1 MINELDLLS
10 VPNFTALGIFFF
22 FMCVCVWG
30 GRGGGG
36 RLRRLILVLMSNVC
50 YLAEILIYVVVT
62 VRYLVIT
69 SVYCSLLVVVTSGYC
84 PLLVVTACYWWLLL
98 VTSGYCSLPLVT
110 ARSHFQYER
119 VLLQSKECL
128 QGTCIAKC
136 SLKIYPIF
144 NLFNFVQR
152 SIVV

>member
-1 MINELDLLS
+1 MFDLFWLPNFIKIRHLAILRPNLPKLSGSIIWNIIFMINELDLLS

-36 RLRRLILVLMSNVC
+36 RMRRLILVLMSNVC

-110 ARSHFQYER
+110 ARSHF
-119 VLLQSKECL
+119 
-128 QGTCIAKC
+128 
-136 SLKIYPIF
+136 
-144 NLFNFVQR
+144 
-152 SIVV
+152 